1 MNVPADR
8 MRRAEESAERAVL
21 PDASEVVIRY
31 LLERNAREE
40 PDEAFVTFEDG
51 SRWTRQGA
59 LNEAYRAANVLRAA
73 GVRQEDRVAIFL
85 RNGPDFLRAWWG
97 ANALGAAIIPVN
109 AAYRG
114 AMLSHVLDVTTPATV
129 VVADEFRSRL
139 DDIGDR
145 TSRLEP
151 LALANGTDQS
161 LPGLDRSIEI
171 WDVHSIAFTSGT
183 TGRSKASLITHRHL
197 FQAGSWG
204 PTAFH
209 LDANDVF
216 LVDLPLFHMA
226 GKAKVVASVA
236 ARSKL
241 AVRTAP
247 AMTSY
252 WETAKTTGATAAGM
266 ISSMAAFL
274 LTQPER
280 PADRDHS
287 LRLVISA
294 PLPADHEAFMAR
306 FGIQE
311 MTTGYGSTEVSAA
324 LVRAPDMP
332 LVRGSCGRVRDGYEV
347 RLVDDH
353 DLEVRDGALG
363 ELVVRTDQ
371 PWCLSAGY
379 VGDPAATAAA
389 WRNGWFHTGD
399 MFHCDAEGNYYF
411 HDRCKDALRRRGE
424 NISSFEVE
432 REVLAFP
439 GIAEVACV
447 AVQCEGQPDD
457 EVKVFLVPEE
467 VLDLESLVRFLV
479 GRMPH
484 FMVPRYYEVVDELPK
499 TATMR
504 VEKHRLR
511 ALGNTASTWDCQA
524 SGLKVTATGLI
535 RG

>member
-1 MNVPADR
+1 
-8 MRRAEESAERAVL
+8 
-21 PDASEVVIRY
+21 
-31 LLERNAREE
+31 
-40 PDEAFVTFEDG
+40 
-51 SRWTRQGA
+51 
-59 LNEAYRAANVLRAA
+59 
-73 GVRQEDRVAIFL
+73 
-85 RNGPDFLRAWWG
+85 
-97 ANALGAAIIPVN
+97 
-109 AAYRG
+109 
-114 AMLSHVLDVTTPATV
+114 MLSDVLDLTTPATI

-139 DDIGDR
+139 DVIGDA
-145 TSRLEP
+145 TPRLEP
-151 LALANGTDQS
+151 LALANGADRS
-161 LPGLDRSIEI
+161 SPDLDRPIEI

-183 TGRSKASLITHRHL
+183 TGRSKASLTTHRHL
-197 FQAGSWG
+197 FLAGSWG
-204 PTAFH
+204 PIAFH

-226 GKAKVVASVA
+226 GEAKVVASVA

-252 WETAKTTGATAAGM
+252 WETAKATAATAAGM

-274 LTQPER
+274 LAQPER
-280 PADRDHS
+280 PTDRDHS
-287 LRLVISA
+287 LRLVMSA
-294 PLPADHEAFMAR
+294 PLPADHDVFMAR

-311 MTTGYGSTEVSAA
+311 IATAYGSTEVSGCLTRA
-324 LVRAPDMP
+324 LDVP
-332 LVRGSCGRVRDGYEV
+332 LVRGSCGRLRDGYEV
-347 RLVDDH
+347 RLVDNH
-353 DLEVRDGALG
+353 DLEVPDGDLG

-371 PWCLSAGY
+371 PWSLSTGY

-399 MFHCDAEGNYYF
+399 MFRRDAEGNYYF
-411 HDRCKDALRRRGE
+411 HDRRTDAVRRRGE

-447 AVQCEGQPDD
+447 AVRCDGEPDD
-457 EVKVFLVPEE
+457 EVKVFLVTEE

-479 GRMPH
+479 DRMPH
-484 FMVPRYYEVVDELPK
+484 FMVPRYYEVVDALPK

-524 SGLKVTATGLI
+524 SGLRVTASGLV